1 MPKLM
6 LVIDPLTY
14 TTEERLFAEPLKIR
28 EGMYYLAQGNDNQE
42 KNGMTIAAYV
52 FPLSSKA
59 KIEEWFGIVKRK
71 EEEFKELQAHF
82 FYKILPPLRT
92 EVENGF

>member
-1 MPKLM
+1 MPTLM

-14 TTEERLFAEPLKIR
+14 TIDERHFAEPLKIR
-28 EGMYYLAQGNDNQE
+28 EGMYYLAEGNE
-42 KNGMTIAAYV
+42 GLGKNGMTVAAYV
-52 FPLSSKA
+52 FPLASRA

-82 FYKILPPLRT
+82 FYKVLPPLRVK
-92 EVENGF
+92 E